1 MNRSFERV
9 VAFAGDFSPLLA
21 LHALVPTLAAV
32 SGREPRL
39 SIALPLSM
47 NTLEK
52 HFIFSRQALREGRW
66 WTAASYMLLHGNQ
79 AHALSNLQSILV
91 AGPAAT
97 ETLGVNGAMVTYVA
111 AGVAAALDPFVRTR
125 CVVICAICTPSPRR
139 RHSAQDFGT
148 QRLERIVERWGVGE
162 RVRRVARAFDSAT
175 EAGTEGLWDK
185 LSTALDKT
193 RKSAVRVVAKKVQ
206 ESTRS
211 IGASAGVSAFVAID
225 ACVVAEAL
233 FAGRRCDVNAVLHV
247 VSSCFYFVHEWRLID
262 AQDNIGHGA
271 HLTGAAVGVAAF
283 VLCRLFRR
291 RSSRWRN
298 YGDGYSGRAP
308 SSPTA

>member
-1 MNRSFERV
+1 MDGNRAFERV

-21 LHALVPTLAAV
+21 LHALVPTLAAA

-39 SIALPLSM
+39 SIALPLDM
-47 NTLEK
+47 PTLER
-52 HFIFSRQALREGRW
+52 HFMFSRQALREGRW
-66 WTAASYMLLHGNQ
+66 WTTITYMLLHGNQ

-97 ETLGVNGAMVTYVA
+97 ETLGVNGAMLTYVA
-111 AGVAAALDPFVRTR
+111 AGVAAALDPF
-125 CVVICAICTPSPRR
+125 
-139 RHSAQDFGT
+139 DFGT

-162 RVRRVARAFDSAT
+162 RVRRVFNLLGGSEVAETRL
-175 EAGTEGLWDK
+175 GDK
-185 LSTALDKT
+185 LSKAFDEARRTAVH
-193 RKSAVRVVAKKVQ
+193 AVAKKVN
-206 ESTRS
+206 ENIR
-211 IGASAGVSAFVAID
+211 ILGASAGVSAFVAID
-225 ACVVAEAL
+225 TCVVAEAL
-233 FAGRRCDVNAVLHV
+233 FAGRRCDANAVLHV
-247 VSSCFYFVHEWRLID
+247 ASSLFYFAHEWRLID

-283 VLCRLFRR
+283 VLCRIFRR

-298 YGDGYSGRAP
+298 YGGGYSGRAP

>member
-21 LHALVPTLAAV
+21 LHALVPTLAAAT
-32 SGREPRL
+32 GREPRL
-39 SIALPLSM
+39 SVALPLSLDV
-47 NTLEK
+47 LEK
-52 HFIFSRQALREGRW
+52 HFMFSRQALREGRW
-66 WTAASYMLLHGNQ
+66 WTTASYMLLHGNQ

-111 AGVAAALDPFVRTR
+111 AGVAAALDPF
-125 CVVICAICTPSPRR
+125 
-139 RHSAQDFGT
+139 DFGT

-162 RVRRVARAFDSAT
+162 RVRRALDSVT
-175 EAGTEGLWDK
+175 GSVEAGNVWDK
-185 LSTALDKT
+185 LSNAFDKT
-193 RKSAVRVVAKKVQ
+193 RKSAVRAVAQQVN
-206 ESTRS
+206 ENVRS

-225 ACVVAEAL
+225 TCVVAEAL
-233 FAGRRCDVNAVLHV
+233 LLGRRCDANAVLHV
-247 VSSCFYFVHEWRLID
+247 VSSVFYFAHEWRLID

-283 VLCRLFRR
+283 VLCRFFRR

-298 YGDGYSGRAP
+298 YGHGYSGRAP

>member
-21 LHALVPTLAAV
+21 LHALVPTLAAA

-39 SIALPLSM
+39 SIALPLDVP
-47 NTLEK
+47 TLER
-52 HFIFSRQALREGRW
+52 HFMFSRQALREGRW
-66 WTAASYMLLHGNQ
+66 WTTITYMLLHGNQ

-97 ETLGVNGAMVTYVA
+97 DTLGVNGAMLTYVA
-111 AGVAAALDPFVRTR
+111 AGVAAALDPFE
-125 CVVICAICTPSPRR
+125 
-139 RHSAQDFGT
+139 FGT
-148 QRLERIVERWGVGE
+148 QRLERIVERWGIGE
-162 RVRRVARAFDSAT
+162 RVRSIAGAFDSAT

-193 RKSAVRVVAKKVQ
+193 RKSAVHAVAKKVN
-206 ESTRS
+206 ENTRS

-225 ACVVAEAL
+225 TCVVAEAL
-233 FAGRRCDVNAVLHV
+233 LSGRRADVNAVLHV
-247 VSSCFYFVHEWRLID
+247 VSSVFYFAHEWRLID

-283 VLCRLFRR
+283 VLCRVFRR

-298 YGDGYSGRAP
+298 YGGGYSGRAP

>member
-21 LHALVPTLAAV
+21 LHALVPTLAAA

-39 SIALPLSM
+39 SIALPLSLDV
-47 NTLEK
+47 LEK
-52 HFIFSRQALREGRW
+52 HFSFSRQALREGRW
-66 WTAASYMLLHGNQ
+66 WTTASYMLLHGNQ

-111 AGVAAALDPFVRTR
+111 AGVAAALDPFE
-125 CVVICAICTPSPRR
+125 
-139 RHSAQDFGT
+139 FGT

-162 RVRRVARAFDSAT
+162 RVRRALDSVT
-175 EAGTEGLWDK
+175 GSVEAGNVWDK
-185 LSTALDKT
+185 LSNAFDKT
-193 RKSAVRVVAKKVQ
+193 RKSAVRAVAQQVN
-206 ESTRS
+206 ENVRS

-225 ACVVAEAL
+225 TCVVAEAL
-233 FAGRRCDVNAVLHV
+233 FLGRRCDVNAVLHV
-247 VSSCFYFVHEWRLID
+247 VSSVFYFAHEWRLID

-283 VLCRLFRR
+283 VLCRIFRR
-291 RSSRWRN
+291 RSSRWRDF
-298 YGDGYSGRAP
+298 GGGSLGRAP

>member
-21 LHALVPTLAAV
+21 LHALVPTLAAA

-47 NTLEK
+47 TTLER
-52 HFIFSRQALREGRW
+52 HFTFSRQALREGRW
-66 WTAASYMLLHGNQ
+66 WTTASYMLLHGNQ

-111 AGVAAALDPFVRTR
+111 AGVAAALDPFE
-125 CVVICAICTPSPRR
+125 
-139 RHSAQDFGT
+139 FGT

-162 RVRRVARAFDSAT
+162 RVRRALDSVT
-175 EAGTEGLWDK
+175 GSVEAGNVWDK
-185 LSTALDKT
+185 LSNAFDKT
-193 RKSAVRVVAKKVQ
+193 RKSAVRAVAQQVN
-206 ESTRS
+206 ENVRS

-225 ACVVAEAL
+225 TCVVAEAL
-233 FAGRRCDVNAVLHV
+233 LLGRRCDANAVLHV
-247 VSSCFYFVHEWRLID
+247 VSSVFYFVHEWRLID

-271 HLTGAAVGVAAF
+271 HLTGAAVGVGAF
-283 VLCRLFRR
+283 VVCRFFRR
-291 RSSRWRN
+291 RSSRWRDF
-298 YGDGYSGRAP
+298 GGGSLGRAP

>member
-21 LHALVPTLAAV
+21 LHALIPTLAAA

-39 SIALPLSM
+39 SVALPLSLDV
-47 NTLEK
+47 LEK
-52 HFIFSRQALREGRW
+52 HFMFSRQALREGRW
-66 WTAASYMLLHGNQ
+66 WTTASYMLLHGNQ

-111 AGVAAALDPFVRTR
+111 AGVAAALDPFE
-125 CVVICAICTPSPRR
+125 
-139 RHSAQDFGT
+139 FGT

-162 RVRRVARAFDSAT
+162 RVRRALDSVT
-175 EAGTEGLWDK
+175 GSVEAGNVWDK
-185 LSTALDKT
+185 LSNAFDKT
-193 RKSAVRVVAKKVQ
+193 RKSAVRAVAQQVN
-206 ESTRS
+206 ENVRS

-225 ACVVAEAL
+225 TCVVAEAL
-233 FAGRRCDVNAVLHV
+233 LLGRRCDANAVLHV
-247 VSSCFYFVHEWRLID
+247 VSSVFYFAHEWRLID

-283 VLCRLFRR
+283 VLCRVFRR

-298 YGDGYSGRAP
+298 YGHGYSGRAP

>member
-21 LHALVPTLAAV
+21 LHALVPTLAAA

-47 NTLEK
+47 NTLER
-52 HFIFSRQALREGRW
+52 HFMFSRQALREGRW
-66 WTAASYMLLHGNQ
+66 WTTVTYMLLHGNQ

-97 ETLGVNGAMVTYVA
+97 DTLGVNGAMLTYVA
-111 AGVAAALDPFVRTR
+111 AGVAAALDPFE
-125 CVVICAICTPSPRR
+125 
-139 RHSAQDFGT
+139 FGT

-162 RVRRVARAFDSAT
+162 RVRRALDSVT
-175 EAGTEGLWDK
+175 GSVEAGNVWDK
-185 LSTALDKT
+185 LSNAFDKT
-193 RKSAVRVVAKKVQ
+193 RKSAVRAVAQQVN
-206 ESTRS
+206 ENVRS

-225 ACVVAEAL
+225 TCVVAEAL
-233 FAGRRCDVNAVLHV
+233 LLGRRCDANAVLHV
-247 VSSCFYFVHEWRLID
+247 ASSIFYFAHEWRLID

-283 VLCRLFRR
+283 VLCRIFRR

-298 YGDGYSGRAP
+298 YGGGYSGRAP

>member
-21 LHALVPTLAAV
+21 LHALVPTLAAA

-39 SIALPLSM
+39 SIALPLDVA
-47 NTLEK
+47 TLEK
-52 HFIFSRQALREGRW
+52 HFTFSRQALREGRW
-66 WTAASYMLLHGNQ
+66 WTAATYMLLHGNQ

-111 AGVAAALDPFVRTR
+111 AGAAAALDPF
-125 CVVICAICTPSPRR
+125 
-139 RHSAQDFGT
+139 DFGT

-162 RVRRVARAFDSAT
+162 RVRRALDSVT
-175 EAGTEGLWDK
+175 GSVEAGNVWDK
-185 LSTALDKT
+185 LSNAFDKT
-193 RKSAVRVVAKKVQ
+193 RKSAVRAVAQQVN
-206 ESTRS
+206 ENVRS

-225 ACVVAEAL
+225 TCVVAEAL
-233 FAGRRCDVNAVLHV
+233 FLGRRCDANAVLHV
-247 VSSCFYFVHEWRLID
+247 VSSVFYFAHEWRLID

-271 HLTGAAVGVAAF
+271 HLTGAAVGVGAF
-283 VLCRLFRR
+283 VLCRVFRR
-291 RSSRWRN
+291 RSSRWRD
-298 YGDGYSGRAP
+298 YGGGTLGRAP

>member
-21 LHALVPTLAAV
+21 LHALVPTVAAAA
-32 SGREPRL
+32 GREPRL

-47 NTLEK
+47 TTLER
-52 HFIFSRQALREGRW
+52 HFTFSRQALREGRW
-66 WTAASYMLLHGNQ
+66 WTAATYMLLHGNQ
-79 AHALSNLQSILV
+79 AHALSNLQSVLV

-111 AGVAAALDPFVRTR
+111 AGVAAALDPF
-125 CVVICAICTPSPRR
+125 
-139 RHSAQDFGT
+139 DFGT

-162 RVRRVARAFDSAT
+162 RVRRALDSVT
-175 EAGTEGLWDK
+175 GSVEAGNVWDK
-185 LSTALDKT
+185 LSNAFDKT
-193 RKSAVRVVAKKVQ
+193 RKSAVRAVAQQVN
-206 ESTRS
+206 ENVRS

-225 ACVVAEAL
+225 TCVVAEAL
-233 FAGRRCDVNAVLHV
+233 FLGRRCDANAVLHV
-247 VSSCFYFVHEWRLID
+247 VSSVFYFAHEWRLID

-271 HLTGAAVGVAAF
+271 HLTGAAVGVGAF
-283 VLCRLFRR
+283 VLCRVFRR
-291 RSSRWRN
+291 RSSRWRD
-298 YGDGYSGRAP
+298 YGGGTLGRAP

>member
-21 LHALVPTLAAV
+21 LHALVPTLAAAT
-32 SGREPRL
+32 GREPRL
-39 SIALPLSM
+39 SVALPLSLDV
-47 NTLEK
+47 LEK
-52 HFIFSRQALREGRW
+52 HFMFSRQALREGRW
-66 WTAASYMLLHGNQ
+66 WTTASYMLLHGNQ

-111 AGVAAALDPFVRTR
+111 AGVAAALDPFE
-125 CVVICAICTPSPRR
+125 
-139 RHSAQDFGT
+139 FGT

-162 RVRRVARAFDSAT
+162 RVRRALDSVT
-175 EAGTEGLWDK
+175 GSVEAGNVWDK
-185 LSTALDKT
+185 LSNAFDKT
-193 RKSAVRVVAKKVQ
+193 RKSAVRAVAQQVN
-206 ESTRS
+206 ENVRS

-225 ACVVAEAL
+225 TCVVAEAL
-233 FAGRRCDVNAVLHV
+233 LLGRRCDANAVLHV
-247 VSSCFYFVHEWRLID
+247 VSSVFYFAHEWRLID

-283 VLCRLFRR
+283 IVCRFFRR

-298 YGDGYSGRAP
+298 YGGGYSGRAP

>member
-21 LHALVPTLAAV
+21 LHALVPTLAAA

-39 SIALPLSM
+39 SIALPLDVA
-47 NTLEK
+47 TLEK
-52 HFIFSRQALREGRW
+52 HFMFSRQALREGRW
-66 WTAASYMLLHGNQ
+66 WTAATYMLLHGNQ
-79 AHALSNLQSILV
+79 AHALSNLQSVLV

-97 ETLGVNGAMVTYVA
+97 DTLGVNGAMVTYVA
-111 AGVAAALDPFVRTR
+111 AGVAAALDPFE
-125 CVVICAICTPSPRR
+125 
-139 RHSAQDFGT
+139 FGT

-162 RVRRVARAFDSAT
+162 RVRRALDSVT
-175 EAGTEGLWDK
+175 GSVEAGNVWDK
-185 LSTALDKT
+185 LSNAFDKT
-193 RKSAVRVVAKKVQ
+193 RKSAVRAVAQQVN
-206 ESTRS
+206 ENVRS

-225 ACVVAEAL
+225 TCVVAEAL
-233 FAGRRCDVNAVLHV
+233 LLGRRCDANAVLHV
-247 VSSCFYFVHEWRLID
+247 VSSVFYFAHEWRLID

-283 VLCRLFRR
+283 VVCRIFRR

-298 YGDGYSGRAP
+298 YGGGYSGRAP

>member
-21 LHALVPTLAAV
+21 LHALVPTLAAA

-39 SIALPLSM
+39 SIALPLDVSI
-47 NTLEK
+47 LEK
-52 HFIFSRQALREGRW
+52 HFMFSRQALREGRW
-66 WTAASYMLLHGNQ
+66 WTTVTYMLLHGNQ
-79 AHALSNLQSILV
+79 AHALSNLQSVLV

-97 ETLGVNGAMVTYVA
+97 DTLGVNGAMVTYVA
-111 AGVAAALDPFVRTR
+111 AGVAAALDPF
-125 CVVICAICTPSPRR
+125 
-139 RHSAQDFGT
+139 DFGT

-162 RVRRVARAFDSAT
+162 RVRRALDSVT
-175 EAGTEGLWDK
+175 GSVEAGNVWDK
-185 LSTALDKT
+185 LSNAFDKT
-193 RKSAVRVVAKKVQ
+193 RKSAVRAVAQQVN
-206 ESTRS
+206 ENVRS

-225 ACVVAEAL
+225 TCVVAEAL
-233 FAGRRCDVNAVLHV
+233 LLGRRCDANAVLHV
-247 VSSCFYFVHEWRLID
+247 VSSVFYFAHEWRLID

-283 VLCRLFRR
+283 VLCRVFRR
-291 RSSRWRN
+291 RSPRWRDF
-298 YGDGYSGRAP
+298 GGGSLGRAP

>member
-21 LHALVPTLAAV
+21 LHALVPTLAAAT
-32 SGREPRL
+32 GREPRL
-39 SIALPLSM
+39 SVALPLSLDV
-47 NTLEK
+47 LEK
-52 HFIFSRQALREGRW
+52 HFMFSRQALREGRW
-66 WTAASYMLLHGNQ
+66 WTAATYMLLHGNQ

-111 AGVAAALDPFVRTR
+111 AGVAAALDPFE
-125 CVVICAICTPSPRR
+125 
-139 RHSAQDFGT
+139 FGT

-185 LSTALDKT
+185 LSNALDKT
-193 RKSAVRVVAKKVQ
+193 RKSAVHAVAKKVN
-206 ESTRS
+206 ETTRS

-225 ACVVAEAL
+225 TCVVAEAL
-233 FAGRRCDVNAVLHV
+233 LSGRRADVNAVLHV
-247 VSSCFYFVHEWRLID
+247 ASSVFYFVHEWRLIG
-262 AQDNIGHGA
+262 AADNVGHGA
-271 HLTGAAVGVAAF
+271 HLTGAAVGIGAF
-283 VLCRLFRR
+283 VVCRIFRR
-291 RSSRWRN
+291 RRSRWRD
-298 YGDGYSGRAP
+298 YGHGYSGRAP

>member
-21 LHALVPTLAAV
+21 LHALVPTVAAA

-39 SIALPLSM
+39 SVALPLSLDV
-47 NTLEK
+47 LEK
-52 HFIFSRQALREGRW
+52 HFMFSRQALREGRW
-66 WTAASYMLLHGNQ
+66 WTAATYMLLHGNQ
-79 AHALSNLQSILV
+79 AHALSNLQSVLV

-97 ETLGVNGAMVTYVA
+97 DTLGVNGAMVTYVA
-111 AGVAAALDPFVRTR
+111 AGVAAALDPF
-125 CVVICAICTPSPRR
+125 
-139 RHSAQDFGT
+139 DFGT

-162 RVRRVARAFDSAT
+162 RVRRALDSVT
-175 EAGTEGLWDK
+175 GSVEAGNVWDK
-185 LSTALDKT
+185 LSNAFDKT
-193 RKSAVRVVAKKVQ
+193 RKSAVRAVAQQVN
-206 ESTRS
+206 ENVRS

-225 ACVVAEAL
+225 TCVVAEAL
-233 FAGRRCDVNAVLHV
+233 LLGRRCDANAVLHV
-247 VSSCFYFVHEWRLID
+247 VSSVFYFVHEWRLID

-283 VLCRLFRR
+283 VLCRVFRR

-298 YGDGYSGRAP
+298 YGHGYSGRAP

>member
-21 LHALVPTLAAV
+21 LHALVPTVAAAA
-32 SGREPRL
+32 GREPRL

-52 HFIFSRQALREGRW
+52 HFMFSRQALREGRW
-66 WTAASYMLLHGNQ
+66 WTTASYILLHGNQ

-97 ETLGVNGAMVTYVA
+97 DTLGVNGAMVTYVA
-111 AGVAAALDPFVRTR
+111 AGVAAALDPFE
-125 CVVICAICTPSPRR
+125 
-139 RHSAQDFGT
+139 FGT

-162 RVRRVARAFDSAT
+162 RVRRALDSVT
-175 EAGTEGLWDK
+175 GSVEAGNVWDK
-185 LSTALDKT
+185 LSNAFDKT
-193 RKSAVRVVAKKVQ
+193 RKSAVRAVAQQVN
-206 ESTRS
+206 ENVRS

-225 ACVVAEAL
+225 TCVVAEAL
-233 FAGRRCDVNAVLHV
+233 LLGRRCDANAVLHV
-247 VSSCFYFVHEWRLID
+247 VSSVFYFAHEWRLID

-283 VLCRLFRR
+283 VVCRFFRR
-291 RSSRWRN
+291 RSSRWRD
-298 YGDGYSGRAP
+298 YGGGLLGRAP

>member
-21 LHALVPTLAAV
+21 LHALVPTLAAA

-39 SIALPLSM
+39 SIALPLDMS
-47 NTLEK
+47 TLER
-52 HFIFSRQALREGRW
+52 HFTFSRQALREGRW
-66 WTAASYMLLHGNQ
+66 WTTFTYMLLHGNQ

-111 AGVAAALDPFVRTR
+111 AGVMAALEPFE
-125 CVVICAICTPSPRR
+125 
-139 RHSAQDFGT
+139 FGT

-162 RVRRVARAFDSAT
+162 RVRRALDSVT
-175 EAGTEGLWDK
+175 GSVEAGNVWDK
-185 LSTALDKT
+185 LSNAFDKT
-193 RKSAVRVVAKKVQ
+193 RKSAVRAVAQQVN
-206 ESTRS
+206 ENVRS

-225 ACVVAEAL
+225 TCVVAEAL
-233 FAGRRCDVNAVLHV
+233 FLGRRCDANAVLHV
-247 VSSCFYFVHEWRLID
+247 VSSVFYFVHEWRLID
-262 AQDNIGHGA
+262 TQDNIGHGA
-271 HLTGAAVGVAAF
+271 HLTGAAVGVTAF
-283 VLCRLFRR
+283 VVCRVFRR
-291 RSSRWRN
+291 RSSRWRDF
-298 YGDGYSGRAP
+298 GGGSLGRAP

>member
-21 LHALVPTLAAV
+21 LHALVPTLAAAA
-32 SGREPRL
+32 GREPRL
-39 SIALPLSM
+39 SVALPLSLDV
-47 NTLEK
+47 LEK
-52 HFIFSRQALREGRW
+52 HFMFSRQALREGRW
-66 WTAASYMLLHGNQ
+66 WTTVTYMLLHANQ

-97 ETLGVNGAMVTYVA
+97 DTLGVNGAMVTYVA
-111 AGVAAALDPFVRTR
+111 AGVAAALDPFE
-125 CVVICAICTPSPRR
+125 
-139 RHSAQDFGT
+139 FGT

-162 RVRRVARAFDSAT
+162 RVRSIARALDSAT
-175 EAGTEGLWDK
+175 GSVEARTEGLWDK
-185 LSTALDKT
+185 LSAAFDKT

-206 ESTRS
+206 ESVRS

-225 ACVVAEAL
+225 TCVVAEAL
-233 FAGRRCDVNAVLHV
+233 LLGRRCDANAVLHV

-271 HLTGAAVGVAAF
+271 HLTGAAVGVGAF
-283 VLCRLFRR
+283 VLCRIFRR
-291 RSSRWRN
+291 RSSRWRDF
-298 YGDGYSGRAP
+298 GGGSLGRAP

>member
-21 LHALVPTLAAV
+21 LHALVPTLAAA

-39 SIALPLSM
+39 SIALPLSLDV
-47 NTLEK
+47 LEK
-52 HFIFSRQALREGRW
+52 HFMFSRQALREGRW
-66 WTAASYMLLHGNQ
+66 WTTASYMLLHGNQ
-79 AHALSNLQSILV
+79 AHALSNLQSVLV

-97 ETLGVNGAMVTYVA
+97 ETLGVNGAMLTYVA
-111 AGVAAALDPFVRTR
+111 AGVAAALDPF
-125 CVVICAICTPSPRR
+125 
-139 RHSAQDFGT
+139 DFGT

-162 RVRRVARAFDSAT
+162 RVRRALDSVT
-175 EAGTEGLWDK
+175 GSVEAGNVWDK
-185 LSTALDKT
+185 LSNAFDKT
-193 RKSAVRVVAKKVQ
+193 RKSAVRAVAQQVN
-206 ESTRS
+206 ENVRS

-225 ACVVAEAL
+225 TCVVAEAL
-233 FAGRRCDVNAVLHV
+233 LLGRRCDANAVLHV
-247 VSSCFYFVHEWRLID
+247 VSSVFYFVHEWRLID

-283 VLCRLFRR
+283 VLCRFFRR
-291 RSSRWRN
+291 RSSRWRD
-298 YGDGYSGRAP
+298 YGGGTLGRAP

>member
-21 LHALVPTLAAV
+21 LHALVPTLAAA

-47 NTLEK
+47 TTLER
-52 HFIFSRQALREGRW
+52 HFTFSRQALREGRW
-66 WTAASYMLLHGNQ
+66 WTTASYMLLHGNQ
-79 AHALSNLQSILV
+79 AHALSNLQSVLV

-111 AGVAAALDPFVRTR
+111 AGVAAALDPF
-125 CVVICAICTPSPRR
+125 
-139 RHSAQDFGT
+139 DFGT

-162 RVRRVARAFDSAT
+162 RVRRALDSVT
-175 EAGTEGLWDK
+175 GSVEAGNVWDK
-185 LSTALDKT
+185 LSNAFDKT
-193 RKSAVRVVAKKVQ
+193 RKSAVRAVAQQVN
-206 ESTRS
+206 ENVRS

-225 ACVVAEAL
+225 TCVVAEAL
-233 FAGRRCDVNAVLHV
+233 LLGRRCDANAVLHV
-247 VSSCFYFVHEWRLID
+247 VSSVFYFAHEWRLID

-283 VLCRLFRR
+283 VLCRVFRR

-298 YGDGYSGRAP
+298 YGHGYSGRAP

>member
-21 LHALVPTLAAV
+21 LHALVPTLAAAA
-32 SGREPRL
+32 GREPRS
-39 SIALPLSM
+39 SIALPLSLDV
-47 NTLEK
+47 LEK
-52 HFIFSRQALREGRW
+52 HFMFSRQALREGRW
-66 WTAASYMLLHGNQ
+66 WTTASYMLLHGNQ

-97 ETLGVNGAMVTYVA
+97 DTLGVNGAMVTYVA
-111 AGVAAALDPFVRTR
+111 AGVAAALDPFE
-125 CVVICAICTPSPRR
+125 
-139 RHSAQDFGT
+139 FGA
-148 QRLERIVERWGVGE
+148 QRLERIVERWGVSE
-162 RVRRVARAFDSAT
+162 RVRRALDSVT
-175 EAGTEGLWDK
+175 GSVEAGNVWDK
-185 LSTALDKT
+185 LSNAFDKT
-193 RKSAVRVVAKKVQ
+193 RKSAVRAVAQQVN
-206 ESTRS
+206 ENVRS

-225 ACVVAEAL
+225 TCVVAEAL
-233 FAGRRCDVNAVLHV
+233 FLGRRCDANAVLHV

-283 VLCRLFRR
+283 VLCRVFRR

-298 YGDGYSGRAP
+298 YGHGYSGRAP

>member
-21 LHALVPTLAAV
+21 LHALVPTLAAA

-39 SIALPLSM
+39 SVALPLSLDV
-47 NTLEK
+47 LEK
-52 HFIFSRQALREGRW
+52 HFTFSRQALREGRW
-66 WTAASYMLLHGNQ
+66 WTTASYMLLHGNQ
-79 AHALSNLQSILV
+79 AHALSNLQSVLV

-97 ETLGVNGAMVTYVA
+97 ETLGVNGAMLTYVA
-111 AGVAAALDPFVRTR
+111 AGVAAALDPFE
-125 CVVICAICTPSPRR
+125 
-139 RHSAQDFGT
+139 FGT

-193 RKSAVRVVAKKVQ
+193 RKSAVRVVAKKVN
-206 ESTRS
+206 ENIR
-211 IGASAGVSAFVAID
+211 ILGASAGVSAMVAID
-225 ACVVAEAL
+225 TCVVAEAL
-233 FAGRRCDVNAVLHV
+233 LLGKRCDANAVLHV
-247 VSSCFYFVHEWRLID
+247 ASSVFYFVHEWRLID

-283 VLCRLFRR
+283 VLCRIFRR
-291 RSSRWRN
+291 RSSRWRD
-298 YGDGYSGRAP
+298 YGHGYSGRAP

>member
-21 LHALVPTLAAV
+21 LHALVPTLAAA

-39 SIALPLSM
+39 SIALPLDM
-47 NTLEK
+47 PTLER
-52 HFIFSRQALREGRW
+52 HFMFSRQALREGRW
-66 WTAASYMLLHGNQ
+66 WTTFTYMLLHGNQ

-111 AGVAAALDPFVRTR
+111 AGVAAALDPF
-125 CVVICAICTPSPRR
+125 
-139 RHSAQDFGT
+139 DFGT

-162 RVRRVARAFDSAT
+162 RVRRALDSVT
-175 EAGTEGLWDK
+175 GSVEAGNVWDK
-185 LSTALDKT
+185 LSNAFDKT
-193 RKSAVRVVAKKVQ
+193 RKSAVRAVAQQVN
-206 ESTRS
+206 ENVRS

-225 ACVVAEAL
+225 TCVVAEAL
-233 FAGRRCDVNAVLHV
+233 LLGRRCDANAVLHV
-247 VSSCFYFVHEWRLID
+247 VSSVFYFAHEWRLID

-283 VLCRLFRR
+283 VLCRVFRR

-298 YGDGYSGRAP
+298 YGGGYSGRAP

>member
-21 LHALVPTLAAV
+21 LHALVPTLAAA

-39 SIALPLSM
+39 SVALPLSLDV
-47 NTLEK
+47 LEK
-52 HFIFSRQALREGRW
+52 HFTFSRQALREGRW
-66 WTAASYMLLHGNQ
+66 WTTFTYMLLHGNQ
-79 AHALSNLQSILV
+79 AHALSNLQSVLV

-97 ETLGVNGAMVTYVA
+97 ETLGVNGAMLTYVA
-111 AGVAAALDPFVRTR
+111 AGVAAALDPF
-125 CVVICAICTPSPRR
+125 
-139 RHSAQDFGT
+139 DFGT

-162 RVRRVARAFDSAT
+162 RVRRALDSVT
-175 EAGTEGLWDK
+175 GSVEAGNVWDK
-185 LSTALDKT
+185 LSNAFDKT
-193 RKSAVRVVAKKVQ
+193 RKSAVRAVAQQVN
-206 ESTRS
+206 ENVRS

-225 ACVVAEAL
+225 TCVVAEAL
-233 FAGRRCDVNAVLHV
+233 FLGRRCDANAVLHV
-247 VSSCFYFVHEWRLID
+247 VSSVFYFAHEWRLID

-283 VLCRLFRR
+283 VLCRVFRR
-291 RSSRWRN
+291 RSSRWRDF
-298 YGDGYSGRAP
+298 GGGSLGRAP

>member
-21 LHALVPTLAAV
+21 LHALVPTVAAA

-47 NTLEK
+47 NTLER
-52 HFIFSRQALREGRW
+52 HFMFSRQALREGRW
-66 WTAASYMLLHGNQ
+66 WTTASYMLLHGNQ
-79 AHALSNLQSILV
+79 AHALSNLQSVLV

-97 ETLGVNGAMVTYVA
+97 ETLGVNGAMLTYVA
-111 AGVAAALDPFVRTR
+111 AGVAAALDPFE
-125 CVVICAICTPSPRR
+125 
-139 RHSAQDFGT
+139 FGT

-162 RVRRVARAFDSAT
+162 RVRRALDSVT
-175 EAGTEGLWDK
+175 GSVEAGNVWDK
-185 LSTALDKT
+185 LSNAFDKT
-193 RKSAVRVVAKKVQ
+193 RKSAVRAVAQQVN
-206 ESTRS
+206 ENVRS

-225 ACVVAEAL
+225 TCVVAEAL
-233 FAGRRCDVNAVLHV
+233 LLGRRCDANAVLHV
-247 VSSCFYFVHEWRLID
+247 VSSVFYFAHEWRLID

-283 VLCRLFRR
+283 VLCRVFRRR
-291 RSSRWRN
+291 RSSRWRDF
-298 YGDGYSGRAP
+298 GGGSLGRAP

>member
-21 LHALVPTLAAV
+21 LHALVPTLAAA

-39 SIALPLSM
+39 SIALPLDVP
-47 NTLEK
+47 TLER
-52 HFIFSRQALREGRW
+52 HFMFSRQALREGRW
-66 WTAASYMLLHGNQ
+66 WTAATYMLLHGNQ

-97 ETLGVNGAMVTYVA
+97 DTLGVNGAMLTYVA
-111 AGVAAALDPFVRTR
+111 AGVAAALDPF
-125 CVVICAICTPSPRR
+125 
-139 RHSAQDFGT
+139 DFGT
-148 QRLERIVERWGVGE
+148 QRLERIVERWGIGE
-162 RVRRVARAFDSAT
+162 RVRRALDSVT
-175 EAGTEGLWDK
+175 GSVEAGNVWDK
-185 LSTALDKT
+185 FSNAFDKT
-193 RKSAVRVVAKKVQ
+193 RKSAVRAVAQQVN
-206 ESTRS
+206 ENVRS

-225 ACVVAEAL
+225 TCVVAEAL
-233 FAGRRCDVNAVLHV
+233 LLGRRCDVNAVLHV
-247 VSSCFYFVHEWRLID
+247 VSSVFYFAHEWRLID

-298 YGDGYSGRAP
+298 YGGGYSGRVP

>member
-1 MNRSFERV
+1 M
-9 VAFAGDFSPLLA
+9 
-21 LHALVPTLAAV
+21 
-32 SGREPRL
+32 
-39 SIALPLSM
+39 
-47 NTLEK
+47 
-52 HFIFSRQALREGRW
+52 FSRQALREGRW
-66 WTAASYMLLHGNQ
+66 WTTVTYMLLHGNQ

-111 AGVAAALDPFVRTR
+111 AGVAAALDPF
-125 CVVICAICTPSPRR
+125 
-139 RHSAQDFGT
+139 DFGT

-162 RVRRVARAFDSAT
+162 RVRRALDSVT
-175 EAGTEGLWDK
+175 GSVEAGNVWDK
-185 LSTALDKT
+185 LSNAFDKT
-193 RKSAVRVVAKKVQ
+193 RKSAVRAVAQQVN
-206 ESTRS
+206 ENVRS

-225 ACVVAEAL
+225 TCVVAEAL
-233 FAGRRCDVNAVLHV
+233 LSGRRADANAVLHV
-247 VSSCFYFVHEWRLID
+247 ASSLFYFVHEWRLID

-283 VLCRLFRR
+283 VLCRFFRR

-298 YGDGYSGRAP
+298 YGHGYSGRAP

>member
-21 LHALVPTLAAV
+21 LHALVPTLAAAA
-32 SGREPRL
+32 GREPRL

-52 HFIFSRQALREGRW
+52 HFMFSRQALREGRW
-66 WTAASYMLLHGNQ
+66 WTTASYMLLHGNQ

-97 ETLGVNGAMVTYVA
+97 DTLGVNGAMLTYVA

-125 CVVICAICTPSPRR
+125 CVLFAPSTPSPRR
-139 RHSAQDFGT
+139 RRSAQDFGT
-148 QRLERIVERWGVGE
+148 QRLERIVERWGVGK
-162 RVRRVARAFDSAT
+162 RVRRALDSVT
-175 EAGTEGLWDK
+175 GSVEAGNVWDK
-185 LSTALDKT
+185 LSNAFDKT
-193 RKSAVRVVAKKVQ
+193 RKSAVRAVAQQVN
-206 ESTRS
+206 ENVRS

-225 ACVVAEAL
+225 TCVVAEAL
-233 FAGRRCDVNAVLHV
+233 LLGRRCDANAVLHV
-247 VSSCFYFVHEWRLID
+247 VSSVFYFAHEWRLID

-283 VLCRLFRR
+283 VLCRVFRR
-291 RSSRWRN
+291 RSSRWRDF
-298 YGDGYSGRAP
+298 GGGSLGRAP

>member
-21 LHALVPTLAAV
+21 LHALVPTLAAA

-39 SIALPLSM
+39 SIALPLDM
-47 NTLEK
+47 PTLER
-52 HFIFSRQALREGRW
+52 HFMFSRQALREGRW
-66 WTAASYMLLHGNQ
+66 WTTVTYMLLHGNQ

-97 ETLGVNGAMVTYVA
+97 DTLGVNGAMLTYVA
-111 AGVAAALDPFVRTR
+111 AGVAAALDPFE
-125 CVVICAICTPSPRR
+125 
-139 RHSAQDFGT
+139 FGT

-162 RVRRVARAFDSAT
+162 RVRSIARAFDSAT
-175 EAGTEGLWDK
+175 EAGTEGLWDR

-193 RKSAVRVVAKKVQ
+193 RKSAVRVVAKKVS
-206 ESTRS
+206 ENTR
-211 IGASAGVSAFVAID
+211 ILGASAGVSAFVAID
-225 ACVVAEAL
+225 TCVVAEAL
-233 FAGRRCDVNAVLHV
+233 LLGRRCDANAVLHV

-283 VLCRLFRR
+283 VLCRVFRR

-298 YGDGYSGRAP
+298 YGGGYSGRAP

>member
-21 LHALVPTLAAV
+21 LHALVPTLAAAT
-32 SGREPRL
+32 GREPRL
-39 SIALPLSM
+39 SVALPLSLDV
-47 NTLEK
+47 LEK
-52 HFIFSRQALREGRW
+52 HFMFSRQALREGRW
-66 WTAASYMLLHGNQ
+66 WTTASYMLLHGNQ

-97 ETLGVNGAMVTYVA
+97 DTLGVNGAMVTYVA
-111 AGVAAALDPFVRTR
+111 AGVAAALDPF
-125 CVVICAICTPSPRR
+125 
-139 RHSAQDFGT
+139 DFGT

-162 RVRRVARAFDSAT
+162 RVRRALDSVT
-175 EAGTEGLWDK
+175 GSVEAGNVWDK
-185 LSTALDKT
+185 LSNAFDKT
-193 RKSAVRVVAKKVQ
+193 RKSAVRAVAQQVN
-206 ESTRS
+206 ENVRS

-225 ACVVAEAL
+225 TCVVAEAL
-233 FAGRRCDVNAVLHV
+233 FLGRRCDANAVLHV
-247 VSSCFYFVHEWRLID
+247 VSSVFYFVHEWRLID

-283 VLCRLFRR
+283 VLCRVFRR
-291 RSSRWRN
+291 RSSRWRDF
-298 YGDGYSGRAP
+298 GGGSLGRAP

>member
-21 LHALVPTLAAV
+21 LHALVPTLAAA

-39 SIALPLSM
+39 SIALPLDVA
-47 NTLEK
+47 TLEK
-52 HFIFSRQALREGRW
+52 HFMFSRQALREGRW
-66 WTAASYMLLHGNQ
+66 WTAATYMLLHGNQ

-97 ETLGVNGAMVTYVA
+97 DTLGVNGSMVTYVA
-111 AGVAAALDPFVRTR
+111 AGVAAALDPF
-125 CVVICAICTPSPRR
+125 
-139 RHSAQDFGT
+139 DFGT

-162 RVRRVARAFDSAT
+162 RVRRALDSVT
-175 EAGTEGLWDK
+175 GSVEAGNVWDK
-185 LSTALDKT
+185 LSNAFDKT
-193 RKSAVRVVAKKVQ
+193 RKSAVRAVAQQVN
-206 ESTRS
+206 ENVRS

-225 ACVVAEAL
+225 TCVVAEAL
-233 FAGRRCDVNAVLHV
+233 LLGRRCDANAVLHV

-271 HLTGAAVGVAAF
+271 HLTGAAVGVGAF
-283 VLCRLFRR
+283 VLCRVFRR
-291 RSSRWRN
+291 RSSRWRD
-298 YGDGYSGRAP
+298 YGGGTLGRAP

>member
-21 LHALVPTLAAV
+21 LHALVPTLAAA

-39 SIALPLSM
+39 SIALPLDVA
-47 NTLEK
+47 TLEK
-52 HFIFSRQALREGRW
+52 HFMFSRQALREGRW
-66 WTAASYMLLHGNQ
+66 WTAATYMLLHGNQ
-79 AHALSNLQSILV
+79 AHALSNLQSVLV

-97 ETLGVNGAMVTYVA
+97 DTLGVNGAMVTYVA
-111 AGVAAALDPFVRTR
+111 AGIAAALDPF
-125 CVVICAICTPSPRR
+125 
-139 RHSAQDFGT
+139 DFGT

-162 RVRRVARAFDSAT
+162 RVRRALDSVT
-175 EAGTEGLWDK
+175 GSVEAGNVWDK
-185 LSTALDKT
+185 LSNAFDKT
-193 RKSAVRVVAKKVQ
+193 RKSAVRAVAQQVN
-206 ESTRS
+206 ENVRS

-225 ACVVAEAL
+225 TCVVAEAL
-233 FAGRRCDVNAVLHV
+233 LLGRRCDANAVLHV
-247 VSSCFYFVHEWRLID
+247 VSSVFYFAHEWRLID

-283 VLCRLFRR
+283 FVCRIFRR

-298 YGDGYSGRAP
+298 FGGGSLGRAP

>member
-21 LHALVPTLAAV
+21 LHALVPTLAAA

-39 SIALPLSM
+39 SIALPLSLDV
-47 NTLEK
+47 LEK
-52 HFIFSRQALREGRW
+52 HFMFSRQALREGRW
-66 WTAASYMLLHGNQ
+66 WTTASYMLLHGNQ

-111 AGVAAALDPFVRTR
+111 AGVASALDPL
-125 CVVICAICTPSPRR
+125 
-139 RHSAQDFGT
+139 DFGT

-162 RVRRVARAFDSAT
+162 RVRRALDSVT
-175 EAGTEGLWDK
+175 GSVEAGNVWDK
-185 LSTALDKT
+185 LSNAFDKT
-193 RKSAVRVVAKKVQ
+193 RKSAVRAVAQQVN
-206 ESTRS
+206 ENVRS

-225 ACVVAEAL
+225 TCAVAEAL
-233 FAGRRCDVNAVLHV
+233 FLGRRCDANAVLHV
-247 VSSCFYFVHEWRLID
+247 VSSVFYFAHEWRLID

-271 HLTGAAVGVAAF
+271 HLTGAAVGVGAF
-283 VLCRLFRR
+283 VLCRIFRR
-291 RSSRWRN
+291 RSRSRWRDF
-298 YGDGYSGRAP
+298 GGSFGRAP